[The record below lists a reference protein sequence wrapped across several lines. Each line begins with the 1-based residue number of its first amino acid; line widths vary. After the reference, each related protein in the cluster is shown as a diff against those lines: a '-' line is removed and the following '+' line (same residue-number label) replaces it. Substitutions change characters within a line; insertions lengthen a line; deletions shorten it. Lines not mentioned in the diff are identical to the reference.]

1 MSDPTQQMRRTTAP
15 AFKGGVSTAF
25 IGLVLVL
32 GGVGYELAI
41 GRGGLIGVFVFVLV
55 GWVVSLCLHEWGHA
69 ITAWFGGDRSVAERG
84 YLTLNP
90 VRYLNPWMSIVMP
103 LAFLVLGGIG
113 LPGGAVW
120 VNKDA
125 LKTNLWRAAVSA
137 AGPVMNLLC
146 LGLLALALKFVPM
159 SPGLAGAV
167 SMLALLQA
175 TAVLLNL
182 LPVPGLDGFGIL
194 ETILPANE
202 RTALAPIAGF
212 VGVSFLV
219 VIFLVP
225 QLITP
230 LWNVAVSMTNALGVS
245 SDNISAGYEQFR
257 FWQQGP

>member
-1 MSDPTQQMRRTTAP
+1 MSDPTQNLRRTTAP
-15 AFKGGVSTAF
+15 AFGVSAAF

-41 GRGGLIGVFVFVLV
+41 GRGGVIGVFVFVLV

-69 ITAWFGGDRSVAERG
+69 VTAWFGGDRSVAERG

-90 VRYLNPWMSIVMP
+90 VRYLNPWMSIVLP

-113 LPGGAVW
+113 FPGGAVW

-125 LKTNLWRAAVSA
+125 LRNNFWRAGVSA
-137 AGPVMNLLC
+137 AGPLMNLIC

-159 SPGLAGAV
+159 GPALTAAM

-182 LPVPGLDGFGIL
+182 LPIPGLDGFGIL
-194 ETILPANE
+194 ETVLPASE
-202 RTALAPIAGF
+202 RAALAPIANF
-212 VGVSFLV
+212 VGITCLV
-219 VIFLVP
+219 LIFLVP

-230 LWNVAVSMTNALGVS
+230 IWNVAVMSCNALGVS
-245 SDNISAGYEQFR
+245 SDNISSGYDLFQ

>member
-1 MSDPTQQMRRTTAP
+1 MSDPTQQMRRTSAT

-25 IGLVLVL
+25 
-32 GGVGYELAI
+32 
-41 GRGGLIGVFVFVLV
+41 FVFVLV

-90 VRYLNPWMSIVMP
+90 VRYLNPWMSIALP

-146 LGLLALALKFVPM
+146 LGLLALALKFVP
-159 SPGLAGAV
+159 
-167 SMLALLQA
+167 
-175 TAVLLNL
+175 
-182 LPVPGLDGFGIL
+182 
-194 ETILPANE
+194 
-202 RTALAPIAGF
+202 
-212 VGVSFLV
+212 
-219 VIFLVP
+219 
-225 QLITP
+225 
-230 LWNVAVSMTNALGVS
+230 
-245 SDNISAGYEQFR
+245 
-257 FWQQGP
+257 